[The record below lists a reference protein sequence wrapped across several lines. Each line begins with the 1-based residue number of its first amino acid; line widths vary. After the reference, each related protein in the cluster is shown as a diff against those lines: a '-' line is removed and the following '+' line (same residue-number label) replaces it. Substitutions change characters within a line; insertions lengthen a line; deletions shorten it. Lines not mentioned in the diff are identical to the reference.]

1 MDTIQD
7 DAAVEPL
14 SHPARKRS
22 LGIRAKIATL
32 VGVGFTLTFMAIL
45 TTEYLSAGRTADDI
59 GSASNEVVA
68 GLLADQLGVAVRFHD
83 TARIETIYSGTAA
96 KMAESL
102 VALRVQHMDGAVL
115 ADYEGTGA
123 LPGARDA
130 MARAAK
136 EVSTSGAPWSGNV
149 ENQRVVAVPILTA
162 DSKSL
167 VGVLSTTWSNSM
179 IADILMAGTL
189 HTTLLAAAVTALGL
203 LAIVFLV
210 SRQTTQPI
218 QALSATMT
226 RISERDFET
235 EVPYAHRQD
244 EIGQMSV
251 KLRKFRDDLAVEAQE
266 RKARL
271 SKDQRIMELFDELC
285 DCLSQAAKGDIDVR
299 IDTAPF
305 DGLAP
310 QYLTVCANFNGL
322 VDSLSGML
330 ETINVAAETVR
341 VNSLE
346 ISQVATDQSQRAEAQ
361 AATLEE
367 SAAGL
372 KQLTRSVK
380 STAEH
385 AARANQEI
393 QANRQQAEESGTVVA
408 RTVEAMKKIE
418 ASSNQITEI
427 ITVIDDIAF
436 QTNLLALNAGVEAA
450 RAGEAG
456 RGFAVVA
463 SEVRALAQR
472 ASDSANEIKEL
483 IVNSGQHVQEGGTLV
498 DQTGQ
503 ALNNIIEGVA
513 RVSDIVSSIA
523 TASRDQ
529 SENLEEINGAV
540 NELDKV
546 TQQNAAVI
554 EETSA
559 ASNALSQEAER
570 LTDALAHIR
579 SGEILETDTTEDT
592 DDTVHVFFR
601 SQARGG
607 QTETVSLATAANGD
621 DQDGWQDF

>member
-1 MDTIQD
+1 MDEKKN
-7 DAAVEPL
+7 DASVSQKKSIAQT
-14 SHPARKRS
+14 RG
-22 LGIRAKIATL
+22 LGIRAKIAAL
-32 VGVGFTLTFMAIL
+32 VGAGFALTFLSIL
-45 TTEYLSAGRTADDI
+45 TMDFFGARDTADEI
-59 GSASNEVVA
+59 GSDNNQIVA
-68 GLLADQLGVAVRFHD
+68 RLLADQMGAAVRFHD
-83 TARIETIYSGTAA
+83 SDRISAIYAGTAEDLSA
-96 KMAESL
+96 SL
-102 VALRVQHMDGAVL
+102 AGLRVYHIDGTIL
-115 ADYEGTGA
+115 SDHEGT
-123 LPGARDA
+123 A
-130 MARAAK
+130 MVPIDKDELSRAFD
-136 EVSTSGAPWSGNV
+136 EVVASGKPWSGRS
-149 ENQRVVAVPILTA
+149 ESHHVVAVPIKTA
-162 DSKSL
+162 DGKTL
-167 VGVLSTTWSNSM
+167 VGVLSTAWSHDA
-179 IADILMAGTL
+179 IVELLTAGTL
-189 HTTLLAAAVTALGL
+189 HTMMLAGGVTVLGLAA
-203 LAIVFLV
+203 IMFLV
-210 SRQTTQPI
+210 SRQVTQPV
-218 QALSATMT
+218 QALSAAMA

-235 EVPYAHRQD
+235 DVQYSHRRD

-251 KLRKFRDDLAVEAQE
+251 KLREFRDDLAIEAKE
-266 RKARL
+266 RQVRVA
-271 SKDQRIMELFDELC
+271 KDQHVMALFDELC
-285 DCLSQAAKGDIDVR
+285 ECLSRAAKGDIDVR
-299 IDTAPF
+299 IDTAAF
-305 DGLAP
+305 NDLSP

-322 VDSLSGML
+322 VESLSGML
-330 ETINVAAETVR
+330 ETINLAAETVR

-346 ISQVATDQSQRAEAQ
+346 ISQVATDQSQRSEAQ

-372 KQLTRSVK
+372 KQLTHSVR

-393 QANRQQAEESGTVVA
+393 QANRTQAEESGTVVA
-408 RTVEAMKKIE
+408 RTVDAMKKIE

-513 RVSDIVSSIA
+513 KVSDIVSSIA

-529 SENLEEINGAV
+529 SDNLEEINQAV

-546 TQQNAAVI
+546 TQQNAAII

-559 ASNALSQEAER
+559 ASSALSQEAER
-570 LTDALAHIR
+570 LTDALARFR
-579 SGEILETDTTEDT
+579 SGETLDTNSSEQL
-592 DDTVHVFFR
+592 DDNVQVLFR
-601 SQARGG
+601 AKARNGGSEHPTQA
-607 QTETVSLATAANGD
+607 VANGE
-621 DQDGWQDF
+621 DQDGWHDF

>member
-1 MDTIQD
+1 MRLSRFNQYVP
-7 DAAVEPL
+7 DAPEP
-14 SHPARKRS
+14 
-22 LGIRAKIATL
+22 GETL
-32 VGVGFTLTFMAIL
+32 VHNTLAGSYAVLESEELELLRRVDAGLLPTSKARAIVEAYELMDPDVGIVTASYEAEEAEFLEWFEFQRSQTEVMEVTVGVNLACNFQCTYCCQAEVMDGSGAKHKGVL
-45 TTEYLSAGRTADDI
+45 TADDLDLEDFE
-59 GSASNEVVA
+59 ASNDV
-68 GLLADQLGVAVRFHD
+68 G
-83 TARIETIYSGTAA
+83 
-96 KMAESL
+96 
-102 VALRVQHMDGAVL
+102 
-115 ADYEGTGA
+115 EG
-123 LPGARDA
+123 D
-130 MARAAK
+130 
-136 EVSTSGAPWSGNV
+136 
-149 ENQRVVAVPILTA
+149 
-162 DSKSL
+162 
-167 VGVLSTTWSNSM
+167 
-179 IADILMAGTL
+179 
-189 HTTLLAAAVTALGL
+189 
-203 LAIVFLV
+203 
-210 SRQTTQPI
+210 
-218 QALSATMT
+218 
-226 RISERDFET
+226 
-235 EVPYAHRQD
+235 
-244 EIGQMSV
+244 
-251 KLRKFRDDLAVEAQE
+251 DDLAIEAQE
-266 RKARL
+266 RQARL
-271 SKDQRIMELFDELC
+271 AKDQRIMELFDELC
-285 DCLSQAAKGDIDVR
+285 NCLSQAAKGDIDVR
-299 IDTAPF
+299 IDTATF

-346 ISQVATDQSQRAEAQ
+346 ISQVATDQSQRSEAQ

-385 AARANQEI
+385 AARANEEI

-513 RVSDIVSSIA
+513 KVSDIVSSIA

-529 SENLEEINGAV
+529 SDNLEEINGAV

-570 LTDALAHIR
+570 LTDALARFR
-579 SGEILETDTTEDT
+579 SGETLQTDTVEDT
-592 DDTVHVFFR
+592 DDTVQVLFR
-601 SQARGG
+601 SQARAGL
-607 QTETVSLATAANGD
+607 TETVSLATAANGD
-621 DQDGWQDF
+621 DQDGWHDF